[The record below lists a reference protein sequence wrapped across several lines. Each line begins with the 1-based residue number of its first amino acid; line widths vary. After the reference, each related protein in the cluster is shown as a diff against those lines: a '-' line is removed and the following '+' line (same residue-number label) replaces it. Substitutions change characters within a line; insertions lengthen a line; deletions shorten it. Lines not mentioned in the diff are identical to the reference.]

1 MSVRNIQ
8 YLNRIV
14 DFLVDDTEIS
24 EADKRQYFISGD
36 GDKKIMITPFGVLRW
51 DYFLSNQGTPYILFV
66 EYIEDNYGVAR
77 SEVRYVWDSYVSK
90 IKEKR
95 YGGNVETITESIT
108 SHDQW
113 MMGNPYDMFKFE
125 EISEELKQ
133 KLIKIIENTV
143 DSILKSVTYGQSVDE
158 DDSYIVKIN
167 DFNQVYG
174 LFLTNDGTEKSFRKF
189 CQTYM
194 DYILTEM
201 LKIFR
206 DYTDTNPS
214 LVVSFGLGST
224 VLLMNKMGEIFI
236 HE

>member
-51 DYFLSNQGTPYILFV
+51 DYFLSNQWTPYILFV

-90 IKEKR
+90 IKEKG
-95 YGGNVETITESIT
+95 YSLNNPTITESVDIRV
-108 SHDQW
+108 
-113 MMGNPYDMFKFE
+113 MGNPHDILKFE
-125 EISEELKQ
+125 GVSEELRE
-133 KLIKIIENTV
+133 KLIRIVERTV
-143 DSILKSVTYGQSVDE
+143 DGILKSITYEPLGDRNDMYV
-158 DDSYIVKIN
+158 IKIN
-167 DFNQVYG
+167 SFKLAYG
-174 LFLTNDGTEKSFRKF
+174 LYLENDGSEESFRKF
-189 CQTYM
+189 CITYL
-194 DYILTEM
+194 DYILKEM
-201 LKIFR
+201 MDTFR
-206 DYTDTNPS
+206 DYTNRNPMLIS
-214 LVVSFGLGST
+214 SFGLGST

-236 HE
+236 NE